1 MERHDSP
8 HVIETVAIG
17 LARHLAHSPQ
27 YDREAAE
34 AFLNVLHEHGL
45 AVTERNRTIME
56 WSPWAVK
63 QVTPGDVRVS
73 QDDGG
78 DHVVVVEATATLV
91 RLPPLG
97 QGPVIERHITIG
109 TKWACG
115 EDAVDRAT
123 RNAISLALQQARD
136 AAEGFI
142 SAASE
147 AEHEAA

>member
-45 AVTERNRTIME
+45 AVTERNRSIME

-78 DHVVVVEATATLV
+78 DHVVVVEATVTLV

-97 QGPVIERHITIG
+97 HGPVVEREITVN
-109 TKWACG
+109 TRWACD
-115 EDAVDRAT
+115 EDSVDEAT
-123 RNAISLALQQARD
+123 RNAMALALRQVREAAD
-136 AAEGFI
+136 AFI
-142 SAASE
+142 AAVAE
-147 AEHEAA
+147 AEREAV